1 MQANLAATLNE
12 VKESAAV
19 IAVASHEIARGN
31 VDLSNRTESQA
42 SSLEE
47 TASSM
52 EQLTSTVQQN
62 ADNARQANQ
71 LVLSASDYA
80 TKGGRVVGDV
90 VATMGSIK
98 ESSSKIVDIIG
109 VIDGIAFQTNILA

>member
-1 MQANLAATLNE
+1 

-42 SSLEE
+42 SSLAE

-62 ADNARQANQ
+62 SANAREANRMAQA
-71 LVLSASDYA
+71 ASDIA
-80 TKGGRVVGDV
+80 SSGGGVVSRVVE
-90 VATMGSIK
+90 TMEEINA
-98 ESSSKIVDIIG
+98 SSRKIVDIIS
-109 VIDGIAFQTNILA
+109 VIDGIAFQTNILALNA

>member
-12 VKESAAV
+12 VRRARPSSPWPRMKSRAATWTCPT
-19 IAVASHEIARGN
+19 APR
-31 VDLSNRTESQA
+31 SQA

-71 LVLSASDYA
+71 LVVSASDYA

-98 ESSSKIVDIIG
+98 ESSGKIVDIIG